1 MPPDVCLTVVCWT
14 ALMSYVVLM
23 SHMVMP
29 EARVHA
35 SDLFIPNDMGGSD
48 LTDATDAKVLKGPGV
63 T

>member
-1 MPPDVCLTVVCWT
+1 
-14 ALMSYVVLM
+14 MSYVVLM

-63 T
+63 FNAYLRW